1 MHFLPKASY
10 GTLEREREREGWG
23 GGVGVV
29 GELCSECVS
38 SGTKDVVVVECVPEK
53 RHHNSALGSFVLT
66 EQP

>member
-1 MHFLPKASY
+1 MEHLR
-10 GTLEREREREGWG
+10 ERERERERER
-23 GGVGVV
+23 GVGVV

-38 SGTKDVVVVECVPEK
+38 SGTKDVVVVEWVPEK

>member
-10 GTLEREREREGWG
+10 GTLERERERERER
-23 GGVGVV
+23 GVGVV

>member
-10 GTLEREREREGWG
+10 GTLERERERERERV
-23 GGVGVV
+23 VGVV

>member
-10 GTLEREREREGWG
+10 GTLERERERERER
-23 GGVGVV
+23 GVGVV

-53 RHHNSALGSFVLT
+53 RHHNSALGSFLLT

>member
-1 MHFLPKASY
+1 M
-10 GTLEREREREGWG
+10 
-23 GGVGVV
+23 GVV

>member
-10 GTLEREREREGWG
+10 GTLERERERER
-23 GGVGVV
+23 GVGVV